1 MEKLPSISSEINKD
15 EVNKFIFNNFNSI
28 SPYFYKLI
36 SEWMS
41 DAYKI
46 FKDLD
51 KFLILIYLINT
62 DFEFFRRNNLNITYE
77 NFYKDKTLE
86 INKINLIQISKDLNI
101 PKESVRRKIS
111 ELEKKGIIKKKGKK
125 IFLDRS
131 AYQSQEPINTLK
143 NVSVLLSKFSEI
155 SKKNN
160 ITKKSLDRTEVS
172 KLIKSNFS
180 FCWYQFFKFIFS
192 YCFRWRKY
200 FGDLEIMLI
209 GITIAFN
216 SVTTASI
223 KLKGIESYIDKWRE
237 EILQNN
243 IRGINAM
250 SISEITGIPRPT
262 VIRKINSLIKLNMIE
277 MDKNKLLNVKFN
289 NKSYK
294 ETSELQN
301 QTINDLGIFI
311 TRTFNQINI
320 NQNFLTS
327 T

>member
-1 MEKLPSISSEINKD
+1 MEKLPSISSEIDKD

-77 NFYKDKTLE
+77 SFYKDKTLE

-131 AYQSQEPINTLK
+131 AYKSQEPINTLK

-155 SKKNN
+155 LKKKNLT
-160 ITKKSLDRTEVS
+160 IKSLDRTEVS
-172 KLIKSNFS
+172 KLIKNNFS

-192 YCFRWRKY
+192 YCYRWRKY

-237 EILQNN
+237 DILQNN

-262 VIRKINSLIKLNMIE
+262 VIRKINSLIKLNMVE

-301 QTINDLGIFI
+301 ETINDLGVFI

-320 NQNFLTS
+320 N
-327 T
+327 

>member
-1 MEKLPSISSEINKD
+1 MEKIPSISSEINKV
-15 EVNKFIFNNFNSI
+15 EVDKFIFNNFNSI

-77 NFYKDKTLE
+77 SFYKDKTLE

-131 AYQSQEPINTLK
+131 AYESQEPINTLK

-155 SKKNN
+155 SKKKNL
-160 ITKKSLDRTEVS
+160 TKKSFDRTEVS
-172 KLIKSNFS
+172 KLIKNNFS

-192 YCFRWRKY
+192 YCYRWRKY

-237 EILQNN
+237 DILQNN

-301 QTINDLGIFI
+301 ETINDLGIFI

-320 NQNFLTS
+320 N
-327 T
+327 

>member
-1 MEKLPSISSEINKD
+1 MEKIPSISSEINKV
-15 EVNKFIFNNFNSI
+15 EVDKFIFNNFNSI

-62 DFEFFRRNNLNITYE
+62 DFEFFRRNNINITYE

-111 ELEKKGIIKKKGKK
+111 ELEKKGVIKKKGKK
-125 IFLDRS
+125 ILLDRS
-131 AYQSQEPINTLK
+131 AYESQEPINTLK

-160 ITKKSLDRTEVS
+160 ITKKSLDRAELS
-172 KLIKSNFS
+172 KLIKNNFS

-192 YCFRWRKY
+192 YCYRWRKY

-301 QTINDLGIFI
+301 ETINDLGIFI

-320 NQNFLTS
+320 N
-327 T
+327 

>member
-1 MEKLPSISSEINKD
+1 MEKLPSISSEINKV

-77 NFYKDKTLE
+77 SFYKDKTLE

-131 AYQSQEPINTLK
+131 AYESQEPINTLK

-155 SKKNN
+155 SKKKNL
-160 ITKKSLDRTEVS
+160 TKKSLDRTEVS
-172 KLIKSNFS
+172 KLIKNNFS

-192 YCFRWRKY
+192 YCYRWRKY

-237 EILQNN
+237 DILQNN

-301 QTINDLGIFI
+301 ETINDLGIFI

-320 NQNFLTS
+320 N
-327 T
+327 

>member
-1 MEKLPSISSEINKD
+1 MEKIPSISSEINKA

-77 NFYKDKTLE
+77 SFYKDKTLE

-131 AYQSQEPINTLK
+131 AYESQEPINTLK

-172 KLIKSNFS
+172 KLIKNNFS

-192 YCFRWRKY
+192 YCYRWRKY

-237 EILQNN
+237 DILQNN

-301 QTINDLGIFI
+301 ETINDLGIFI

-320 NQNFLTS
+320 N
-327 T
+327 

>member
-1 MEKLPSISSEINKD
+1 MEKLPSISSEINKV

-46 FKDLD
+46 FKDLY

-77 NFYKDKTLE
+77 SFYKDKTLE

-111 ELEKKGIIKKKGKK
+111 ELEKKGVIKKKGKK

-131 AYQSQEPINTLK
+131 AYESQEPINTLK

-160 ITKKSLDRTEVS
+160 IIKKSLDRTEVS
-172 KLIKSNFS
+172 KLIKNNFS

-192 YCFRWRKY
+192 YCYRWRKY

-262 VIRKINSLIKLNMIE
+262 VIRKINTLIKLNMIE

-301 QTINDLGIFI
+301 ETINDLGIFI

-320 NQNFLTS
+320 N
-327 T
+327 

>member
-1 MEKLPSISSEINKD
+1 MEKLPSISSEINKV

-77 NFYKDKTLE
+77 SFYKDKTLE

-111 ELEKKGIIKKKGKK
+111 ELEKKGVIKKKGKK

-131 AYQSQEPINTLK
+131 AYESQEPINTLK

-155 SKKNN
+155 SKKKNL
-160 ITKKSLDRTEVS
+160 TKKSLDRTEVS
-172 KLIKSNFS
+172 KLIKNNFS

-192 YCFRWRKY
+192 YCYRWRKY

-237 EILQNN
+237 DILQNN

-277 MDKNKLLNVKFN
+277 MDKNKLLNIKFN
-289 NKSYK
+289 NKSLK

-301 QTINDLGIFI
+301 ETINDLGVFI

-320 NQNFLTS
+320 N
-327 T
+327 

>member
-1 MEKLPSISSEINKD
+1 MEKIPSISSEINKV
-15 EVNKFIFNNFNSI
+15 EVDKFIFNNFNSI

-77 NFYKDKTLE
+77 SFYKDKTLE

-111 ELEKKGIIKKKGKK
+111 ELEKKGVIKKKGKK

-131 AYQSQEPINTLK
+131 AYKSQEPINTLK

-155 SKKNN
+155 SKKKNL
-160 ITKKSLDRTEVS
+160 TKKSLDRTEVS
-172 KLIKSNFS
+172 KLIKNNFS

-192 YCFRWRKY
+192 YCYRWRKY

-243 IRGINAM
+243 IRGINSM

-262 VIRKINSLIKLNMIE
+262 VIRKINYLIKLNMVE
-277 MDKNKLLNVKFN
+277 MDKNKLLNIKFN

-301 QTINDLGIFI
+301 ETINDLGIFI

-320 NQNFLTS
+320 N
-327 T
+327 

>member
-131 AYQSQEPINTLK
+131 AYESQEPINTLK

-160 ITKKSLDRTEVS
+160 IIKKSLDRTEVS
-172 KLIKSNFS
+172 KLIKNNFS

-192 YCFRWRKY
+192 YCYRWRKY

-262 VIRKINSLIKLNMIE
+262 VIRKINSLIKLNMVE
-277 MDKNKLLNVKFN
+277 MDKNKLLNIKFN

-301 QTINDLGIFI
+301 ETINDLGIFI

-320 NQNFLTS
+320 N
-327 T
+327 

>member
-1 MEKLPSISSEINKD
+1 MEKIPSISSEINKV
-15 EVNKFIFNNFNSI
+15 EVDKFIFNNFNSI

-77 NFYKDKTLE
+77 SFYKDKTLE

-111 ELEKKGIIKKKGKK
+111 ELEKKGVIKKKGKK

-131 AYQSQEPINTLK
+131 AYESQEPINTLK

-155 SKKNN
+155 SKKKNL
-160 ITKKSLDRTEVS
+160 TKKSFDRTEVS
-172 KLIKSNFS
+172 KLIKNNFS

-192 YCFRWRKY
+192 YCYRWRKY

-237 EILQNN
+237 DILQNN

-262 VIRKINSLIKLNMIE
+262 VIRKINSLIKLNMVE
-277 MDKNKLLNVKFN
+277 MDKNKLLNIKFN
-289 NKSYK
+289 NKSLK

-301 QTINDLGIFI
+301 ETINDLGIFI
-311 TRTFNQINI
+311 ARTFNQINI
-320 NQNFLTS
+320 N
-327 T
+327 

>member
-1 MEKLPSISSEINKD
+1 MEKLPSISSEIKKE

-131 AYQSQEPINTLK
+131 AYESQEPINTLK

-172 KLIKSNFS
+172 KLIKNNFS

-192 YCFRWRKY
+192 YCYRWRKY

-237 EILQNN
+237 EILQNS

-262 VIRKINSLIKLNMIE
+262 VIRKINSLIKLNMVE
-277 MDKNKLLNVKFN
+277 MDKNKLLNIKFN

-301 QTINDLGIFI
+301 ETINDLGVFI
-311 TRTFNQINI
+311 TRTFNQINF
-320 NQNFLTS
+320 N
-327 T
+327 

>member
-1 MEKLPSISSEINKD
+1 MEKLPSISSEINKV
-15 EVNKFIFNNFNSI
+15 EVDKFIFNNFNSI

-111 ELEKKGIIKKKGKK
+111 ELEKKSIIKKKGKK

-131 AYQSQEPINTLK
+131 AYESQEPINTLK

-172 KLIKSNFS
+172 KLIKNNFS

-192 YCFRWRKY
+192 YCYRWRKY

-262 VIRKINSLIKLNMIE
+262 VIRKINSLIKLNMVE
-277 MDKNKLLNVKFN
+277 MNKNKLLNIKFN

-301 QTINDLGIFI
+301 ETINDLGVFI

-320 NQNFLTS
+320 N
-327 T
+327 

>member
-1 MEKLPSISSEINKD
+1 MEKLPSISSEINKV

-131 AYQSQEPINTLK
+131 AYESQEPINTLK

-160 ITKKSLDRTEVS
+160 IITKSFDRTEVS
-172 KLIKSNFS
+172 KLIKNNFS

-192 YCFRWRKY
+192 YCYRWRKY

-301 QTINDLGIFI
+301 ETINDLGVFI
-311 TRTFNQINI
+311 TRTFNQINF
-320 NQNFLTS
+320 N
-327 T
+327 

>member
-1 MEKLPSISSEINKD
+1 MEKIPSISSEINKV
-15 EVNKFIFNNFNSI
+15 EVDKFIFNNFNSI

-77 NFYKDKTLE
+77 SFYKDKTLE

-111 ELEKKGIIKKKGKK
+111 ELEKKGVIKKKGKK

-131 AYQSQEPINTLK
+131 AYESQEPINTLK

-155 SKKNN
+155 SKKKNL
-160 ITKKSLDRTEVS
+160 TKKSFDRTEVS
-172 KLIKSNFS
+172 KLIKNNFS

-192 YCFRWRKY
+192 YCYRWRKY

-216 SVTTASI
+216 SVTTATI

-237 EILQNN
+237 DILQNN

-301 QTINDLGIFI
+301 ETINDLGIFI

-320 NQNFLTS
+320 N
-327 T
+327 

>member
-1 MEKLPSISSEINKD
+1 MEKIPSISSEINKV

-111 ELEKKGIIKKKGKK
+111 ELETKGIIKKKGKK

-131 AYQSQEPINTLK
+131 AYKSQEPINTLK

-172 KLIKSNFS
+172 KLIKNNFS

-192 YCFRWRKY
+192 YCYRWRKY

-237 EILQNN
+237 DILQNN

-301 QTINDLGIFI
+301 ETINDLGIFI

-320 NQNFLTS
+320 N
-327 T
+327 

>member
-1 MEKLPSISSEINKD
+1 MEKLPSISSEINKV

-131 AYQSQEPINTLK
+131 AYESQEPINTLK

-172 KLIKSNFS
+172 KLIKNNFS

-192 YCFRWRKY
+192 YCYRWRKY

-262 VIRKINSLIKLNMIE
+262 VIRKINSLIKLNMVE
-277 MDKNKLLNVKFN
+277 MDKNKLLNIKFN

-301 QTINDLGIFI
+301 ETINDLGIFI

-320 NQNFLTS
+320 N
-327 T
+327 

>member
-1 MEKLPSISSEINKD
+1 MEKIPSISSEINKV
-15 EVNKFIFNNFNSI
+15 EVDKFIFDNFNSI

-131 AYQSQEPINTLK
+131 AYESQEPINTLK

-160 ITKKSLDRTEVS
+160 IIKKSLDRTEVS
-172 KLIKSNFS
+172 KLIKNNFS

-192 YCFRWRKY
+192 YCYRWRKY

-237 EILQNN
+237 DILQNN

-301 QTINDLGIFI
+301 ETINDLGIFI

-320 NQNFLTS
+320 N
-327 T
+327 

>member
-1 MEKLPSISSEINKD
+1 MEKIPSISSEINKV

-111 ELEKKGIIKKKGKK
+111 ELEKKGVIKKKGKK

-131 AYQSQEPINTLK
+131 AYESQEPINTLK

-155 SKKNN
+155 SKKKNLT
-160 ITKKSLDRTEVS
+160 IKSLDRTEVS
-172 KLIKSNFS
+172 KLIKNNFS

-192 YCFRWRKY
+192 YCYRWRKY

-262 VIRKINSLIKLNMIE
+262 VIRKINYLIKLNMVE
-277 MDKNKLLNVKFN
+277 MDKNKLLNIKFN

-301 QTINDLGIFI
+301 ETINDLGIFI

-320 NQNFLTS
+320 N
-327 T
+327 

>member
-1 MEKLPSISSEINKD
+1 MEKLPSISSEINNE

-77 NFYKDKTLE
+77 SFYKDKTLE

-131 AYQSQEPINTLK
+131 AYKSQEPINTLK

-155 SKKNN
+155 SKKKNL
-160 ITKKSLDRTEVS
+160 TKKSLDRTEVS
-172 KLIKSNFS
+172 KLIKNKFS

-192 YCFRWRKY
+192 YCYRWRKY

-237 EILQNN
+237 DILQNN

-320 NQNFLTS
+320 N
-327 T
+327 

>member
-1 MEKLPSISSEINKD
+1 MEKLPSISSEIKKE

-131 AYQSQEPINTLK
+131 AYESQEPINTLK

-172 KLIKSNFS
+172 KLIKNNFS

-262 VIRKINSLIKLNMIE
+262 VIRKINSLIKLNMVE
-277 MDKNKLLNVKFN
+277 MDKNKLLNIKFN

-301 QTINDLGIFI
+301 ETINDLGIFI

-320 NQNFLTS
+320 N
-327 T
+327 

>member
-1 MEKLPSISSEINKD
+1 MEKIPSISSEINKV
-15 EVNKFIFNNFNSI
+15 EVDKFIFNNFNSI

-77 NFYKDKTLE
+77 SFYKNKTLE

-131 AYQSQEPINTLK
+131 AYKSQEPVNTLK

-160 ITKKSLDRTEVS
+160 IIKKSLDRTEVS
-172 KLIKSNFS
+172 KLIKNNFS

-192 YCFRWRKY
+192 YCYRWRKY

-262 VIRKINSLIKLNMIE
+262 VIRKINSLIKLNMVE
-277 MDKNKLLNVKFN
+277 MDKNKLLNIKFN
-289 NKSYK
+289 NKSLK

-301 QTINDLGIFI
+301 ETINDLGVFI

-320 NQNFLTS
+320 N
-327 T
+327 

>member
-1 MEKLPSISSEINKD
+1 MEKLPSISSEINKV

-111 ELEKKGIIKKKGKK
+111 ELEKKGVIKKKGKK

-131 AYQSQEPINTLK
+131 AYESQEPINTLK

-172 KLIKSNFS
+172 KLIKNNFS

-192 YCFRWRKY
+192 YCYRWRKY

-262 VIRKINSLIKLNMIE
+262 VIRKINSLIKLNMVE
-277 MDKNKLLNVKFN
+277 MDKNKLLNIKFN

-301 QTINDLGIFI
+301 ETINDLGVFI
-311 TRTFNQINI
+311 TRTFNQINF
-320 NQNFLTS
+320 N
-327 T
+327 

>member
-1 MEKLPSISSEINKD
+1 MEKIPSISSEINKV
-15 EVNKFIFNNFNSI
+15 EVDKFIFNNFNSI

-77 NFYKDKTLE
+77 SFYKDKTLE

-111 ELEKKGIIKKKGKK
+111 ELEKKGVIKKKGKK

-131 AYQSQEPINTLK
+131 AYKSQEPINTLK

-172 KLIKSNFS
+172 KLIKNNFS

-209 GITIAFN
+209 GITIAFY

-237 EILQNN
+237 EILQNS

-262 VIRKINSLIKLNMIE
+262 VIRKINSLIKLNMVE
-277 MDKNKLLNVKFN
+277 MDKNKLLNIKFN

-301 QTINDLGIFI
+301 ETINDLGVFI
-311 TRTFNQINI
+311 TRTFNQINF
-320 NQNFLTS
+320 N
-327 T
+327 

>member
-1 MEKLPSISSEINKD
+1 MEKLPSISSEIDKD

-77 NFYKDKTLE
+77 SFYKDKTLE

-111 ELEKKGIIKKKGKK
+111 ELEKKGVIKKKGKK

-131 AYQSQEPINTLK
+131 AYESQEPINTLK

-160 ITKKSLDRTEVS
+160 IIKKSLDRTEVS
-172 KLIKSNFS
+172 KLIKNNFS

-192 YCFRWRKY
+192 YCYRWRKY

-237 EILQNN
+237 DILQNN

-301 QTINDLGIFI
+301 ETINDLGIFI

-320 NQNFLTS
+320 N
-327 T
+327 

>member
-1 MEKLPSISSEINKD
+1 MEKLPSISSEINKV

-77 NFYKDKTLE
+77 SFYKDKTLE

-111 ELEKKGIIKKKGKK
+111 ELEKKGVIKKKGKK

-131 AYQSQEPINTLK
+131 AYESQEPINTLK

-155 SKKNN
+155 SKKKNL
-160 ITKKSLDRTEVS
+160 TKKSLDRTEVS
-172 KLIKSNFS
+172 KLIKNNFS

-192 YCFRWRKY
+192 YCYRWRKY

-237 EILQNN
+237 DILQNN

-301 QTINDLGIFI
+301 ETINDLGIFI

-320 NQNFLTS
+320 N
-327 T
+327 

>member
-1 MEKLPSISSEINKD
+1 MEKLPSISSEINKE

-111 ELEKKGIIKKKGKK
+111 ELEKKGVIKKKGKK

-131 AYQSQEPINTLK
+131 AYESQEPINTLK

-155 SKKNN
+155 SKKKNL
-160 ITKKSLDRTEVS
+160 TKKSLDRTEVS
-172 KLIKSNFS
+172 KLIKNNFS

-192 YCFRWRKY
+192 YCYRWRKY

-262 VIRKINSLIKLNMIE
+262 VIRKINSLIKLNMVE
-277 MDKNKLLNVKFN
+277 MDKNKLLNIKFN
-289 NKSYK
+289 NKSHK

-301 QTINDLGIFI
+301 ETINDLGVFI

-320 NQNFLTS
+320 N
-327 T
+327 

>member
-1 MEKLPSISSEINKD
+1 MEKIPSISSEINKV
-15 EVNKFIFNNFNSI
+15 EVDKFIFNNFNSI

-77 NFYKDKTLE
+77 SFYKDKTLE

-131 AYQSQEPINTLK
+131 AYESQEPINTLK

-155 SKKNN
+155 SKKKNL
-160 ITKKSLDRTEVS
+160 TKKSLDRTEVS
-172 KLIKSNFS
+172 KLIKNNFS

-200 FGDLEIMLI
+200 FGDLEIILI

-237 EILQNN
+237 DILQNN

-301 QTINDLGIFI
+301 ETINDLGIFI

-320 NQNFLTS
+320 N
-327 T
+327 

>member
-1 MEKLPSISSEINKD
+1 MEKLPSISSEINKV
-15 EVNKFIFNNFNSI
+15 EVSKFIFNNFNSI
-28 SPYFYKLI
+28 SPFFYKLI

-111 ELEKKGIIKKKGKK
+111 ELEKKGVIKKKGKK

-131 AYQSQEPINTLK
+131 AYKSQEPINTLK

-155 SKKNN
+155 SKKKNL
-160 ITKKSLDRTEVS
+160 TKKSLDRTEVS
-172 KLIKSNFS
+172 KLIKNNFS

-192 YCFRWRKY
+192 YCYRWRKY

-237 EILQNN
+237 DILQNN

-301 QTINDLGIFI
+301 ETINDLGIFI

-320 NQNFLTS
+320 N
-327 T
+327 

>member
-1 MEKLPSISSEINKD
+1 MEKLPSISSEIDKD

-131 AYQSQEPINTLK
+131 AYESQEPINTLK

-160 ITKKSLDRTEVS
+160 IIKKSLDRTEVS
-172 KLIKSNFS
+172 KLIKNNFS

-192 YCFRWRKY
+192 YCYRWRKY

-262 VIRKINSLIKLNMIE
+262 VIRKINSLIKLNMVE
-277 MDKNKLLNVKFN
+277 MDKNKLLNIKFN

-301 QTINDLGIFI
+301 ETINDLGIFI
-311 TRTFNQINI
+311 ARTFNQINI
-320 NQNFLTS
+320 N
-327 T
+327 

>member
-1 MEKLPSISSEINKD
+1 MEKLPSISSEINKV

-131 AYQSQEPINTLK
+131 AYESQEPINTLK

-160 ITKKSLDRTEVS
+160 ITKKSFDRTEVS
-172 KLIKSNFS
+172 KLIKNNFS

-192 YCFRWRKY
+192 YCYRWRKY
-200 FGDLEIMLI
+200 FKDLEIMLI

-262 VIRKINSLIKLNMIE
+262 VIRKISSLIKLNMVE

-301 QTINDLGIFI
+301 ETINDLGIFI

-320 NQNFLTS
+320 N
-327 T
+327 

>member
-1 MEKLPSISSEINKD
+1 MEKLPSISSEINNE

-77 NFYKDKTLE
+77 SFYKDKTLE

-131 AYQSQEPINTLK
+131 AYKSQEPINTLK

-172 KLIKSNFS
+172 KLIKNNFS

-192 YCFRWRKY
+192 YCYRWRKY

-237 EILQNN
+237 DILQNN

-301 QTINDLGIFI
+301 ETINDLGIFI

-320 NQNFLTS
+320 N
-327 T
+327 

>member
-1 MEKLPSISSEINKD
+1 MEKIPSISSEINKV
-15 EVNKFIFNNFNSI
+15 EVDKFIFNNFNSI

-77 NFYKDKTLE
+77 SFYKNKTLE

-131 AYQSQEPINTLK
+131 AYKSQEPVNTLK

-160 ITKKSLDRTEVS
+160 IIKKSFDRTEVS
-172 KLIKSNFS
+172 KLIKNNFS

-192 YCFRWRKY
+192 YCYRWRKY

-262 VIRKINSLIKLNMIE
+262 VIRKINSLIKLNMVE
-277 MDKNKLLNVKFN
+277 MDKNKLLNIKFN
-289 NKSYK
+289 NKSLK

-301 QTINDLGIFI
+301 ETINDLGIFI

-320 NQNFLTS
+320 N
-327 T
+327 